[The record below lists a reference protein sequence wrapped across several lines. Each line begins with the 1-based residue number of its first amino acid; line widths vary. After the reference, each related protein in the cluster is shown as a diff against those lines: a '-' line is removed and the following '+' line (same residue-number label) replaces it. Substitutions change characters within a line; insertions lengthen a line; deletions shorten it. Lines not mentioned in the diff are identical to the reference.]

1 MSIKAK
7 ISVDNSELKQGLQQ
21 AEQQAQKTG
30 KAIGKSVAGNGAS
43 EALDKLGKNA
53 DNAVRALDSVSG
65 AAGGAST
72 GLSGLAGDIIE
83 LVRNPMA
90 ALIAALGALVAIGVK
105 VWDKL
110 TESAE
115 EYFSKLEILSKQ
127 NQFEES
133 RYTQE
138 VNAVDSLIEILINLN
153 NTYVDMVGIQDII
166 KTSVKELESYYGKLG
181 VQIDK
186 DTGKIKNLAEIL
198 LQINKLQQEK
208 NVGNAVAAVTVA
220 QKKADVQA
228 NKAFGEMGLNEG
240 AVTNR
245 SGWDTFWGKYSTG
258 LNTKFNLSKIQ
269 TVEGA
274 HGARREVEISDEE
287 LEARKAWNESNV
299 NDGYRGKIKYL
310 TWKLKKSTDQD
321 EIDEI
326 SKLIQSLNELAKK
339 DEEFSNITGTGAKN
353 RTEEIAKWAEKGS
366 KFNDARTQGW
376 DNTLRMEL
384 EKYRLDTKAAYD
396 SGTNSDRINIKS
408 KELAGLKKQHQI
420 TGKIAEAQ
428 NKAVIEAQEE
438 YDKFMKSKEAGIKKR
453 GYALPEEWKTQQQ
466 LEQNVINAREKMDAA
481 HQKHLSSSRE
491 LLSVQQEIAKLNENQ
506 TKFYSDIEIGLS
518 REIEM
523 NELLL
528 AGKYEEI
535 EILRLENQ
543 IKDKGLKID
552 QKAIRE
558 ITYKRK
564 QLAGLKFDQSI
575 AEDYQKMELQAMRAA
590 GLERE
595 AAFLEAKRNREKQL
609 GRKLTEDQLQQLKK
623 MIDLQFDLNNLS
635 GYRMMLRGEKTN
647 ELTARGG
654 FRGGA
659 VTDRNKDVNWQILQ
673 QSRMA
678 NAYLQEIKKNGVI
691 R

>member
-115 EYFSKLEILSKQ
+115 EYFAKLEVFSKQ

-138 VNAVDSLIEILINLN
+138 VNAVGNLIEILINLN

-208 NVGNAVAAVTVA
+208 NTTNAATAVALAK
-220 QKKADVQA
+220 KKADVQT
-228 NKAFGEMGLNEG
+228 NKTLGEMGLLRGE
-240 AVTNR
+240 TNSER
-245 SGWDTFWGKYSTG
+245 GIFGGYKSGLD
-258 LNTKFNLSKIQ
+258 TKFDLSKRQRI
-269 TVEGA
+269 EGVY
-274 HGARREVEISDEE
+274 GSGGWIERSDEE
-287 LEARKAWNESNV
+287 IEARKAWNESNV

-310 TWKLKKSTDQD
+310 TWKVKKSTDQD
-321 EIDEI
+321 EIEEI
-326 SKLIQSLNELAKK
+326 GKLIQSLNELAKK
-339 DEEFSNITGTGAKN
+339 DEEFSNIAGTGGKN
-353 RTEEIAKWAEKGS
+353 STEEIAKWAEKGS
-366 KFNDARTQGW
+366 KFNDSRTQGW

-408 KELAGLKKQHQI
+408 KELAALKNQHQI

-535 EILRLENQ
+535 EVLRLENQ

-590 GLERE
+590 GLERQ

-609 GRKLTEDQLQQLKK
+609 GRKLTEDQLNQLKK

>member
-90 ALIAALGALVAIGVK
+90 ALIAAFGALVALGVK

-138 VNAVDSLIEILINLN
+138 VNAVDNLIEILINLN

-166 KTSVKELESYYGKLG
+166 KSSVKELEAYYGKLG

-186 DTGKIKNLAEIL
+186 DSGKIKNLAEIL

-208 NVGNAVAAVTVA
+208 NTTNAASAVAVA
-220 QKKADVQA
+220 QKKAHFQA
-228 NKAFGEMGLNEG
+228 NKALEEMGLNEKST
-240 AVTNR
+240 TNR

-258 LNTKFNLSKIQ
+258 LNTKFSLSKTESVSGSYGTTRQ
-269 TVEGA
+269 
-274 HGARREVEISDEE
+274 VEISDEE
-287 LEARKAWNESNV
+287 LAARKAWNESDV

-310 TWKLKKSTDQD
+310 TWKAKKSTDQK
-321 EIDEI
+321 ELDEI
-326 SKLIQSLNELAKK
+326 SKLIQALNELAKR
-339 DEEFSNITGTGAKN
+339 DEEFSNIAVTGGKN

-366 KFNDARTQGW
+366 KFNDARGREY
-376 DNTLRMEL
+376 DNRLRTEL
-384 EKYRLDTKAAYD
+384 ENYRLNTKAAYD
-396 SGTNSDRINIKS
+396 SGTNEQRLQIKNR
-408 KELAGLKKQHQI
+408 ELKFLADQHKVS
-420 TGKIAEAQ
+420 GDDIADQ
-428 NKAVIEAQEE
+428 NAAVKEAQEE
-438 YDKFMKSKEAGIKKR
+438 YEKFMKSKEAGIKER

-466 LEQNVINAREKMDAA
+466 LEQNVINAMEKAEAA
-481 HQKHLSSSRE
+481 QQKHLSSSRE

-535 EILRLENQ
+535 EVLRLENQ

-552 QKAIRE
+552 QKAISE
-558 ITYKRK
+558 ITHKRK

-609 GRKLTEDQLQQLKK
+609 GRKLTEDQLNQLKK

-659 VTDRNKDVNWQILQ
+659 VTDRNKDVNYQILQ

>member
-90 ALIAALGALVAIGVK
+90 ALIAAFGALVALGVK

-138 VNAVDSLIEILINLN
+138 VNAVDNLIEILINLN

-208 NVGNAVAAVTVA
+208 NTTNAASAVAVA
-220 QKKADVQA
+220 QKKAHFQA
-228 NKAFGEMGLNEG
+228 NKAFEEMGLNEKST
-240 AVTNR
+240 TNR

-258 LNTKFNLSKIQ
+258 LNTKFSLSKTESVSGSYGTTRQ
-269 TVEGA
+269 
-274 HGARREVEISDEE
+274 VEISDEE
-287 LEARKAWNESNV
+287 LAARKAWNESDV

-310 TWKLKKSTDQD
+310 TWKAKKSTDQK
-321 EIDEI
+321 ELDEI
-326 SKLIQSLNELAKK
+326 SKLIQALNELAKR
-339 DEEFSNITGTGAKN
+339 DEEFSNIAVTGGKN
-353 RTEEIAKWAEKGS
+353 RTEEIAKWAEKGA
-366 KFNDARTQGW
+366 KFNDARGREY
-376 DNTLRMEL
+376 DNRLRTEL
-384 EKYRLDTKAAYD
+384 ENYRLNTKAAYD
-396 SGTNSDRINIKS
+396 SGTNEQRLQIKNR
-408 KELAGLKKQHQI
+408 ELKFLADQHKVS
-420 TGKIAEAQ
+420 GDDIADQ
-428 NKAVIEAQEE
+428 NAAVKEAQEE
-438 YDKFMKSKEAGIKKR
+438 YEKFMKSKEAGIKER

-466 LEQNVINAREKMDAA
+466 LEQNVINAMEKAEAA
-481 HQKHLSSSRE
+481 QQKHLSSSRE

-535 EILRLENQ
+535 ELLRLENQ

-552 QKAIRE
+552 QKSISE
-558 ITYKRK
+558 ITHKRK
-564 QLAGLKFDQSI
+564 QLAGLKFDQGI

-609 GRKLTEDQLQQLKK
+609 GRKLTEDQLNQLKK

-659 VTDRNKDVNWQILQ
+659 VIDKSKDVNYQILQ
-673 QSRMA
+673 QQRMA
-678 NAYLQEIKKNGVI
+678 NAYLQEIKKNGVVK
-691 R
+691 

>member
-138 VNAVDSLIEILINLN
+138 INAVDNLVDTIINLN
-153 NTYVDMVGIQDII
+153 NTYVDMVGIHNII
-166 KTSVKELESYYGKLG
+166 KSSVKELEAYYGKLG

-198 LQINKLQQEK
+198 LKLNKIQQEK
-208 NVGNAVAAVTVA
+208 KTDVAATNVSLA

-228 NKAFGEMGLNEG
+228 NKALKEMGLNEG

-245 SGWDTFWGKYSTG
+245 SGWDKFLYRYSTG
-258 LNTKFNLSKIQ
+258 LDTKFNLSKIQ

-274 HGARREVEISDEE
+274 HGTERKVEISDEE
-287 LEARKAWNESNV
+287 LAARKAWNESDV

-310 TWKLKKSTDQD
+310 KYKLDNSKDQD
-321 EIDEI
+321 EIEEI
-326 SKLIQSLNELAKK
+326 GKLIEALNELAKRDK
-339 DEEFSNITGTGAKN
+339 EFSDIVGTGGKN
-353 RTEEIAKWAEKGS
+353 PLEDVKKWAEKGA
-366 KFNDARTQGW
+366 KFNDTRTQSYE
-376 DNTLRMEL
+376 NALRVEL
-384 EKYRLDTKAAYD
+384 EKYRLNTKAAYD

-408 KELAGLKKQHQI
+408 TELGVLKNQHQI
-420 TGKIAEAQ
+420 TGKIVEAQ

-438 YDKFMKSKEAGIKKR
+438 HAKFIKSKEAGIKKR

-506 TKFYSDIEIGLS
+506 TKFYSDIETGLA

-535 EILRLENQ
+535 EVLRLENQ

-552 QKAIRE
+552 EKAIRE

-609 GRKLTEDQLQQLKK
+609 GRKLTEEQLQQLKK

-659 VTDRNKDVNWQILQ
+659 VTDSNKDVNYQILQ

-678 NAYLQEIKKNGVI
+678 NTYLQEIKKNGVI